1 MKARQFIN
9 VVMQRYRG
17 DSGYTWS
24 RIKAGEQLFYG
35 STEEAR
41 AAAKSRVNMDW
52 PSSAMVPPWMDTVS
66 RIPPPRLRLQRSVSA
81 KEITDFLP
89 FHERSS
95 GAASKVLCVDAEGHT
110 VLCDVD
116 AGTLA
121 DSSDEGRNNFKPAV
135 GSTIALALSSPKGSR
150 PIGFSTINAEA
161 QDRERADVFYVMG
174 RFPISCNPCN
184 FEALMYSDPSNGGRL
199 KGWHWHPLPSPP
211 PAYVDNFP
219 VIRHALLD
227 MH

>member
-17 DSGYTWS
+17 DSGYTLS
-24 RIKAGEQLFYG
+24 RIKAAEQLFYG

-41 AAAKSRVNMDW
+41 AAEKSRVNMDW

-66 RIPPPRLRLQRSVSA
+66 RIPPPRLRLQR
-81 KEITDFLP
+81 
-89 FHERSS
+89 
-95 GAASKVLCVDAEGHT
+95 
-110 VLCDVD
+110 
-116 AGTLA
+116 
-121 DSSDEGRNNFKPAV
+121 
-135 GSTIALALSSPKGSR
+135 PKGSR
-150 PIGFSTINAEA
+150 PIGFSTIDAEA

-199 KGWHWHPLPSPP
+199 KGWHWHSLPSPP

-219 VIRHALLD
+219 VVRHALLD